1 MIQKQHAVGA
11 GRSKSIAAH
20 TQPLIDAHIQTSI
33 DARLAS
39 FDDRLQSFTYRLDGV
54 YYPIHD
60 DIESLTTHMN
70 TLQHEMDTIQRKLD
84 FQAEQSPLIDRR
96 SRPLIDSDY
105 TILRSQLVTEKVLH
119 DKIDETTFSH
129 DLLKEDVYQE
139 LKDISESTHAR
150 IRMQQRSIEN
160 LQHRMNASEVAR
172 ERLKNQLTRGD
183 EAIRNFIC
191 TWFQISKD

>member
-1 MIQKQHAVGA
+1 MLKCDAFYLRCHESYTIYQLLSSYKV
-11 GRSKSIAAH
+11 H
-20 TQPLIDAHIQTSI
+20 TIMLHQT
-33 DARLAS
+33 
-39 FDDRLQSFTYRLDGV
+39 
-54 YYPIHD
+54 
-60 DIESLTTHMN
+60 LTTREDNHRSAIWFAMYPQN
-70 TLQHEMDTIQRKLD
+70 
-84 FQAEQSPLIDRR
+84 SCPVPL
-96 SRPLIDSDY
+96 
-105 TILRSQLVTEKVLH
+105 
-119 DKIDETTFSH
+119 IDETTFSH